1 MDDKLH
7 AMVEGFSPRPRADD
21 FDDEFDEM
29 ETAADMEN
37 FPPVE
42 EKFAVGGTDSSS
54 DAFPEGGE
62 ESTYDEGAE
71 GSEGEIE
78 RPEDP
83 VVEETSHIPAAE
95 PAAPP
100 SENNLSSSSL
110 AEGESAAPSSPGEKG
125 KEALSLTVPVSQ
137 NDTEAGAASEVLPP
151 PKVPL
156 EASSDEPSSKD
167 ASSASVSASA
177 SASVSDGEHQD
188 ASSSVSS
195 EVCEE
200 PVSFPE
206 EYKPEPLSQGKP
218 AVDVTDSS
226 SVSVSKEIPLAQVE
240 GASSAAAPS
249 SSEILALLNQIL
261 LMQSKNISEEAGKQ
275 VASVVVADIARQLHL
290 LSDEASKQI
299 LAQVEKDLYERLMP
313 DILNKLSDSV
323 NRQLSPLTDTLE
335 SSKKSL
341 ENTQSTLDA
350 FNEAIKKNQEVAKS
364 FDHFNDQLIKTLDD
378 SLNEEIKN
386 KADAFS
392 ASLSSSVA
400 SITNNAS
407 SYIAQNFKSAFEHFA
422 KVYGLCA
429 FGKHYFWGFIFNPL
443 TFLLFANSILLLF
456 ILRGLL

>member
-7 AMVEGFSPRPRADD
+7 AMVGGFRPRPRPDD

-29 ETAADMEN
+29 ETAASAMEN
-37 FPPVE
+37 FSPVE
-42 EKFAVGGTDSSS
+42 EKYDVDGADSSS
-54 DAFPEGGE
+54 DAFSEGGD
-62 ESTYDEGAE
+62 ESTYDEGGD

-78 RPEDP
+78 RPEETMT
-83 VVEETSHIPAAE
+83 EETSHIPAAE

-100 SENNLSSSSL
+100 SENHLSSGSL
-110 AEGESAAPSSPGEKG
+110 SEEESAASSPGESKD
-125 KEALSLTVPVSQ
+125 KEALPSAVPVPQ
-137 NDTEAGAASEVLPP
+137 NHTETSVAPEVLPP
-151 PKVPL
+151 PKPPL
-156 EASSDEPSSKD
+156 EAPMGESFAKD
-167 ASSASVSASA
+167 IS

-188 ASSSVSS
+188 ASFVSS

-200 PVSFPE
+200 PVSSPE
-206 EYKPEPLSQGKP
+206 ENKPELLSQERP
-218 AVDVTDSS
+218 AVDVSDDS
-226 SVSVSKEIPLAQVE
+226 SVSAANTLSLGEAP
-240 GASSAAAPS
+240 GASPAAPS

-275 VASVVVADIARQLHL
+275 VASVMVADIARQLHL

-299 LAQVEKDLYERLMP
+299 LQQVEKDLYERLMP
-313 DILNKLSDSV
+313 DVLSKLSDSV
-323 NRQLSPLTDTLE
+323 NRQLAPLSDTLK
-335 SSKKSL
+335 SSQKSL
-341 ENTQSTLDA
+341 EETRSTLDS
-350 FNEAIKKNQEVAKS
+350 FREAIKKNQEVAKS
-364 FDHFNDQLIKTLDD
+364 FDHFNDQLVKTLDD

-407 SYIAQNFKSAFEHFA
+407 TYIAQNFKSAFQHFA

-429 FGKHYFWGFIFNPL
+429 FGKYYFWGFIFNPL
-443 TFLLFANSILLLF
+443 TFLLFVNSILLLF

>member
-7 AMVEGFSPRPRADD
+7 AMVGGFSQRPRPDD

-29 ETAADMEN
+29 ETASDMEN
-37 FPPVE
+37 FSPVE
-42 EKFAVGGTDSSS
+42 EKYAADGADSSS
-54 DAFPEGGE
+54 DAFPEGGD
-62 ESTYDEGAE
+62 ESTYDEGEE

-78 RPEDP
+78 RPEETMT
-83 VVEETSHIPAAE
+83 EETSHIPAAE

-100 SENNLSSSSL
+100 SENHLSSGSL
-110 AEGESAAPSSPGEKG
+110 SEEEISASSPGENKD
-125 KEALSLTVPVSQ
+125 KEALPSAVPASQ
-137 NDTEAGAASEVLPP
+137 NHTETGAAPEVLPP
-151 PKVPL
+151 PKPPL
-156 EASSDEPSSKD
+156 EAPMDEPSAKN
-167 ASSASVSASA
+167 APSASA
-177 SASVSDGEHQD
+177 SDEEHQD
-188 ASSSVSS
+188 ASSISS
-195 EVCEE
+195 EVCED

-206 EYKPEPLSQGKP
+206 ENKPEPLSQEKP
-218 AVDVTDSS
+218 AVDVSDDS
-226 SVSVSKEIPLAQVE
+226 SVSAANTLSLGEAP
-240 GASSAAAPS
+240 GTSPAAPS

-299 LAQVEKDLYERLMP
+299 LQQVEKDLYERLMP
-313 DILNKLSDSV
+313 DVLSKLSDSV
-323 NRQLSPLTDTLE
+323 NRQLDPLSDTLK
-335 SSKKSL
+335 SSQKSL
-341 ENTQSTLDA
+341 EETRSTLDS
-350 FNEAIKKNQEVAKS
+350 FREAIKKNQEVAKS
-364 FDHFNDQLIKTLDD
+364 FDHFNDQLVKTLDD

-407 SYIAQNFKSAFEHFA
+407 TYIAQNFKSAFQHFA

-443 TFLLFANSILLLF
+443 TFLLFVNSILLLF

>member
-7 AMVEGFSPRPRADD
+7 AMVGGFSQRPRPDD

-29 ETAADMEN
+29 ETASDMEN
-37 FPPVE
+37 FSPVE
-42 EKFAVGGTDSSS
+42 EKYAADGADSSS
-54 DAFPEGGE
+54 DAFPEGGD
-62 ESTYDEGAE
+62 ESTYDEGEE

-78 RPEDP
+78 RPEETMT
-83 VVEETSHIPAAE
+83 EETSHIPAAE

-100 SENNLSSSSL
+100 SENHLSSGSL
-110 AEGESAAPSSPGEKG
+110 SEEEISASSPGENKD
-125 KEALSLTVPVSQ
+125 KEALPSAVPASQ
-137 NDTEAGAASEVLPP
+137 NHTETGAAPEVLPP
-151 PKVPL
+151 PKPPL
-156 EASSDEPSSKD
+156 EAPMDEPSAKN
-167 ASSASVSASA
+167 APSASA
-177 SASVSDGEHQD
+177 SDEEHQD
-188 ASSSVSS
+188 ASSVSS
-195 EVCEE
+195 EVCED

-206 EYKPEPLSQGKP
+206 ENKPEPLSQEKP
-218 AVDVTDSS
+218 AVDVSDDS
-226 SVSVSKEIPLAQVE
+226 SVSAANTLSLGEAP
-240 GASSAAAPS
+240 GTSPAAPS

-299 LAQVEKDLYERLMP
+299 LQQVEKDLYERLMP
-313 DILNKLSDSV
+313 DVLSKLSDSV
-323 NRQLSPLTDTLE
+323 NRQLDPLSDTLK
-335 SSKKSL
+335 SSQKSL
-341 ENTQSTLDA
+341 EETRSTLDS
-350 FNEAIKKNQEVAKS
+350 FREAIKKNQEVAKS
-364 FDHFNDQLIKTLDD
+364 FDHFNDQLVKTLDD

-407 SYIAQNFKSAFEHFA
+407 TYIAQNFKSAFQHFA

-443 TFLLFANSILLLF
+443 TFLLFVNSILLLF

>member
-7 AMVEGFSPRPRADD
+7 AMVGGFRPRPRPDD

-29 ETAADMEN
+29 ETAASAMEN
-37 FPPVE
+37 FSPVE
-42 EKFAVGGTDSSS
+42 EKYDVDGADSSS
-54 DAFPEGGE
+54 DAFSEGGD
-62 ESTYDEGAE
+62 ESTYDEGGD

-78 RPEDP
+78 RPEETMT
-83 VVEETSHIPAAE
+83 EETSHIPAAE

-100 SENNLSSSSL
+100 SENHLSSGSL
-110 AEGESAAPSSPGEKG
+110 SEEKSAASSPGESKD
-125 KEALSLTVPVSQ
+125 KEALPSAVPVPQ
-137 NDTEAGAASEVLPP
+137 NHTETSAAPEVLPP
-151 PKVPL
+151 PKPPL
-156 EASSDEPSSKD
+156 EAPMGE
-167 ASSASVSASA
+167 SSAKDIS

-188 ASSSVSS
+188 ASSISS

-200 PVSFPE
+200 PVSSPE
-206 EYKPEPLSQGKP
+206 ENKPELLSQERP
-218 AVDVTDSS
+218 AVDVSDDS
-226 SVSVSKEIPLAQVE
+226 SVSAANTLSLGEAP
-240 GASSAAAPS
+240 GASPAAPS

-275 VASVVVADIARQLHL
+275 VASVMVADIARQLHL

-299 LAQVEKDLYERLMP
+299 LQQVEKDLYERLMP
-313 DILNKLSDSV
+313 DVLSKLSDSV
-323 NRQLSPLTDTLE
+323 NRQLAPLSDTLK
-335 SSKKSL
+335 SSQKSL
-341 ENTQSTLDA
+341 EETRSTLDS
-350 FNEAIKKNQEVAKS
+350 FREAIKKNQEVAKS
-364 FDHFNDQLIKTLDD
+364 FDHFNDQLVKTLDD

-407 SYIAQNFKSAFEHFA
+407 TYIAQNFKSAFQHFA

-429 FGKHYFWGFIFNPL
+429 FGKYYFWGFIFNPL
-443 TFLLFANSILLLF
+443 TFLLFVNSILLLF

>member
-7 AMVEGFSPRPRADD
+7 AMVGGFSQRPRPDD

-29 ETAADMEN
+29 ETAASAMEN
-37 FPPVE
+37 FSPVE
-42 EKFAVGGTDSSS
+42 EKYAADGADLSS
-54 DAFPEGGE
+54 DAFSEGSD
-62 ESTYDEGAE
+62 ESTYDEGGE

-78 RPEDP
+78 RPEETMI
-83 VVEETSHIPAAE
+83 EETSHIPAAE

-100 SENNLSSSSL
+100 SENYLSSGSL
-110 AEGESAAPSSPGEKG
+110 SEEEIAASSSPGESKD
-125 KEALSLTVPVSQ
+125 KEALSLAVPVPQ
-137 NDTEAGAASEVLPP
+137 NDTEVSAVPEVLPP
-151 PKVPL
+151 PKPSL
-156 EASSDEPSSKD
+156 EAPMDEPSAKD
-167 ASSASVSASA
+167 IS

-188 ASSSVSS
+188 ASSVSS
-195 EVCEE
+195 EVCED
-200 PVSFPE
+200 PVSSPE
-206 EYKPEPLSQGKP
+206 ENKPEPLSQEKP
-218 AVDVTDSS
+218 AVDVSNDS
-226 SVSVSKEIPLAQVE
+226 SVSAANTLSLGEAPVGSP
-240 GASSAAAPS
+240 AAPS

-299 LAQVEKDLYERLMP
+299 LQQVEKDLYERLMP
-313 DILNKLSDSV
+313 DVLSKLSDSV
-323 NRQLSPLTDTLE
+323 NRQLAPLSDTLK
-335 SSKKSL
+335 SSQKSL
-341 ENTQSTLDA
+341 EETRSTLDS
-350 FNEAIKKNQEVAKS
+350 FREAIKKNQEVAKS
-364 FDHFNDQLIKTLDD
+364 FDHFNEQLVKTLDD

-407 SYIAQNFKSAFEHFA
+407 TYIAQNFKSAFQHFA

-443 TFLLFANSILLLF
+443 TFLLFVNSILLLF

>member
-7 AMVEGFSPRPRADD
+7 AMVGGFRPRPRPDD

-29 ETAADMEN
+29 ETAASAMEN
-37 FPPVE
+37 FSPVE
-42 EKFAVGGTDSSS
+42 EKYDDDGADSSS
-54 DAFPEGGE
+54 DAFSEGGD
-62 ESTYDEGAE
+62 ESTYDEGGD

-78 RPEDP
+78 RPEETMT
-83 VVEETSHIPAAE
+83 EETSHIPAAE

-100 SENNLSSSSL
+100 SENHLSSGSL
-110 AEGESAAPSSPGEKG
+110 SEEEIAASSPSESKD
-125 KEALSLTVPVSQ
+125 KEALSSAVPVSP
-137 NDTEAGAASEVLPP
+137 NDTDASAAPEVLPP
-151 PKVPL
+151 PKPSL
-156 EASSDEPSSKD
+156 EAPLGELSAKD
-167 ASSASVSASA
+167 APSASA
-177 SASVSDGEHQD
+177 SDGEHQD
-188 ASSSVSS
+188 VSSVSS
-195 EVCEE
+195 EVCED
-200 PVSFPE
+200 PVSSPE
-206 EYKPEPLSQGKP
+206 ENKPEPLSQEKP
-218 AVDVTDSS
+218 AADVSDDS
-226 SVSVSKEIPLAQVE
+226 SVSAANTLSLGKAP
-240 GASSAAAPS
+240 GASPAAPS

-313 DILNKLSDSV
+313 DVLSKLSDSV
-323 NRQLSPLTDTLE
+323 NRQLAPLSDTLK
-335 SSKKSL
+335 SSQKSL
-341 ENTQSTLDA
+341 EETRSTLDS
-350 FNEAIKKNQEVAKS
+350 FREAIKKNQEVAKS
-364 FDHFNDQLIKTLDD
+364 FDHFNDQLVKTLDD

-407 SYIAQNFKSAFEHFA
+407 TYIAQNFKSAFQHFA

>member
-7 AMVEGFSPRPRADD
+7 AMVGGFSQRPRPDD

-29 ETAADMEN
+29 ETAASAMEN
-37 FPPVE
+37 FSPVE
-42 EKFAVGGTDSSS
+42 EKYAADGADSSS
-54 DAFPEGGE
+54 DAFSEGSD
-62 ESTYDEGAE
+62 ESTYDEGGE

-78 RPEDP
+78 RPEETMT
-83 VVEETSHIPAAE
+83 EETSHIPAAE

-100 SENNLSSSSL
+100 SENDLSSGSL
-110 AEGESAAPSSPGEKG
+110 SEEEIAASSSPGESKD
-125 KEALSLTVPVSQ
+125 KEALSLAVPVPQ
-137 NDTEAGAASEVLPP
+137 NHTETGAVPEVLPP
-151 PKVPL
+151 PKPPL
-156 EASSDEPSSKD
+156 EAPLGEPSAKD
-167 ASSASVSASA
+167 IPSASA
-177 SASVSDGEHQD
+177 SDGEHQN
-188 ASSSVSS
+188 ASSVSS
-195 EVCEE
+195 EVCED
-200 PVSFPE
+200 PVSSPE
-206 EYKPEPLSQGKP
+206 ENKPEPLSQEKP
-218 AVDVTDSS
+218 AADISDDS
-226 SVSVSKEIPLAQVE
+226 SVSAENKIPLAEDPV
-240 GASSAAAPS
+240 ASPS

-299 LAQVEKDLYERLMP
+299 LQQVEKDLYERLMP
-313 DILNKLSDSV
+313 DVLSKLSDSV
-323 NRQLSPLTDTLE
+323 NRQLAPLSDTLK
-335 SSKKSL
+335 SSQKSL
-341 ENTQSTLDA
+341 EETRSTLDS
-350 FNEAIKKNQEVAKS
+350 FREAIKKNQEVAKS
-364 FDHFNDQLIKTLDD
+364 FDHFNDQLVKTLDD

-407 SYIAQNFKSAFEHFA
+407 TYIAQNFKSAFQHFA

-443 TFLLFANSILLLF
+443 TFLLFVNSILLLF

>member
-7 AMVEGFSPRPRADD
+7 AMVGGFSQRPRPDD

-29 ETAADMEN
+29 ETAASAMEN
-37 FPPVE
+37 FSPVE
-42 EKFAVGGTDSSS
+42 EKYVADGADSSS
-54 DAFPEGGE
+54 DAFPEGGD
-62 ESTYDEGAE
+62 ESTYDEGGE

-78 RPEDP
+78 RPEETMT
-83 VVEETSHIPAAE
+83 EETSHIPAVE
-95 PAAPP
+95 PAAPA
-100 SENNLSSSSL
+100 SENHLSSGSL
-110 AEGESAAPSSPGEKG
+110 SEEEIAAPSFPGESKD
-125 KEALSLTVPVSQ
+125 KEALPSAVPAPQ
-137 NDTEAGAASEVLPP
+137 NDTEPSAAPEVLPL
-151 PKVPL
+151 PKPPL
-156 EASSDEPSSKD
+156 EAPMGEPSAKD
-167 ASSASVSASA
+167 ISSASVS
-177 SASVSDGEHQD
+177 VEEQQD
-188 ASSSVSS
+188 ASSVSS
-195 EVCEE
+195 EVGED
-200 PVSFPE
+200 PVSSTE
-206 EYKPEPLSQGKP
+206 ENKLEPLSQEKP
-218 AVDVTDSS
+218 AVDVSNDS
-226 SVSVSKEIPLAQVE
+226 SVSAANTLSLGEAPVGSP
-240 GASSAAAPS
+240 AAPS

-313 DILNKLSDSV
+313 DVLSKLSDSV
-323 NRQLSPLTDTLE
+323 NRQLAPLSDTLK
-335 SSKKSL
+335 SSQKSL
-341 ENTQSTLDA
+341 EETRSTLDS
-350 FNEAIKKNQEVAKS
+350 FREAIKKNQEVAKS
-364 FDHFNDQLIKTLDD
+364 FDHFNDQLVKTLDD

-407 SYIAQNFKSAFEHFA
+407 TYIAQNFKSAFQHFA

-443 TFLLFANSILLLF
+443 TFLLFVNSILLLF

>member
-7 AMVEGFSPRPRADD
+7 AMVGGFSQRPRPDD

-29 ETAADMEN
+29 EIVASAMED
-37 FPPVE
+37 FSPVE
-42 EKFAVGGTDSSS
+42 EKYAADGADSSS
-54 DAFPEGGE
+54 DAFPEGGD
-62 ESTYDEGAE
+62 ESTYDEGGG

-78 RPEDP
+78 RPEETMI
-83 VVEETSHIPAAE
+83 EETSHIPALE

-100 SENNLSSSSL
+100 SENHLSSGSL
-110 AEGESAAPSSPGEKG
+110 SEEEIAAPSSPGESKD
-125 KEALSLTVPVSQ
+125 KEALSLAVPVPP
-137 NDTEAGAASEVLPP
+137 NHTEASAASEVLPP
-151 PKVPL
+151 PKPPL
-156 EASSDEPSSKD
+156 EAPMGESSAKD
-167 ASSASVSASA
+167 ISSASA
-177 SASVSDGEHQD
+177 SDGEHQD
-188 ASSSVSS
+188 ASSVSS
-195 EVCEE
+195 EVGED
-200 PVSFPE
+200 PVSSPE
-206 EYKPEPLSQGKP
+206 ENKPEPLSQEKP
-218 AVDVTDSS
+218 AVDVSDDS
-226 SVSVSKEIPLAQVE
+226 SVSAANTLPLAE
-240 GASSAAAPS
+240 APASPAAPS

-299 LAQVEKDLYERLMP
+299 LQQVEKDLYERLMP
-313 DILNKLSDSV
+313 DVLSKLSDSV
-323 NRQLSPLTDTLE
+323 NRQLAPLSDTLK
-335 SSKKSL
+335 SSQKSL
-341 ENTQSTLDA
+341 EETRSTLDS
-350 FNEAIKKNQEVAKS
+350 FREAIKKNQEVAKS
-364 FDHFNDQLIKTLDD
+364 FDHFNDQLVKTLDD

-407 SYIAQNFKSAFEHFA
+407 TYIAQNFKSAFQHFA

-443 TFLLFANSILLLF
+443 TFLLFVNSILLLF

>member
-7 AMVEGFSPRPRADD
+7 AMVGGFSQRPRPDD

-29 ETAADMEN
+29 ETAASAMED
-37 FPPVE
+37 FSPVE
-42 EKFAVGGTDSSS
+42 EKYAADGADPSS
-54 DAFPEGGE
+54 DAFPEGGD
-62 ESTYDEGAE
+62 ESTYDESGE

-78 RPEDP
+78 RPEETMT
-83 VVEETSHIPAAE
+83 EETSHIPAAE

-100 SENNLSSSSL
+100 SENHLSSGSL
-110 AEGESAAPSSPGEKG
+110 SEEEIAASSPGESKD
-125 KEALSLTVPVSQ
+125 KEALSLADPVPQ
-137 NDTEAGAASEVLPP
+137 NHTEAGAAPEVLPP
-151 PKVPL
+151 PKPPL
-156 EASSDEPSSKD
+156 EAPMDEPSAKN
-167 ASSASVSASA
+167 APSASA
-177 SASVSDGEHQD
+177 SDGEHQD
-188 ASSSVSS
+188 ASSVSP
-195 EVCEE
+195 EVCED
-200 PVSFPE
+200 PVSSPE
-206 EYKPEPLSQGKP
+206 ENKSEPLSQERP
-218 AVDVTDSS
+218 AVDVSDDS
-226 SVSVSKEIPLAQVE
+226 SVSAANTLSLGKAP
-240 GASSAAAPS
+240 GALPAAPS

-299 LAQVEKDLYERLMP
+299 LQQVEKDLYERLMP
-313 DILNKLSDSV
+313 DVLSKLSDSV
-323 NRQLSPLTDTLE
+323 NRQLAPLSDTLK
-335 SSKKSL
+335 SSQKSL
-341 ENTQSTLDA
+341 EETRSTLDS
-350 FNEAIKKNQEVAKS
+350 FREAIKKNQEVAKS
-364 FDHFNDQLIKTLDD
+364 FDHFNDQLVKTLDD

-407 SYIAQNFKSAFEHFA
+407 TYIAQNFKSAFQHFA

-443 TFLLFANSILLLF
+443 TFLLFVNSILLLF

>member
-7 AMVEGFSPRPRADD
+7 AMVGGFSQRPRPDD

-29 ETAADMEN
+29 EPAASDMED
-37 FPPVE
+37 FSPVE
-42 EKFAVGGTDSSS
+42 EKYAVDGTDPSS
-54 DAFPEGGE
+54 DAFPEGGD
-62 ESTYDEGAE
+62 ESTYDEGGE

-78 RPEDP
+78 RPEETMT
-83 VVEETSHIPAAE
+83 EETSHIPAAE

-100 SENNLSSSSL
+100 SENHLSSGSLSEGEIAASSSS
-110 AEGESAAPSSPGEKG
+110 GENKG
-125 KEALSLTVPVSQ
+125 KEALSLADPVPQ
-137 NDTEAGAASEVLPP
+137 NHTEASAAPEVLPP
-151 PKVPL
+151 PKPPL
-156 EASSDEPSSKD
+156 EAPMGESSAKD
-167 ASSASVSASA
+167 ISSASA
-177 SASVSDGEHQD
+177 SDGEHQD
-188 ASSSVSS
+188 ASSVSS
-195 EVCEE
+195 EVGED
-200 PVSFPE
+200 PVSSPE
-206 EYKPEPLSQGKP
+206 ENKPEPLSQEKP
-218 AVDVTDSS
+218 AVDVSNDS
-226 SVSVSKEIPLAQVE
+226 SVSAANTLSFGEAP
-240 GASSAAAPS
+240 GASPAAPS

-313 DILNKLSDSV
+313 DVLSKLSDSV
-323 NRQLSPLTDTLE
+323 NRQLAPLSDTLK
-335 SSKKSL
+335 SSQKSL
-341 ENTQSTLDA
+341 EETRSTLDS
-350 FNEAIKKNQEVAKS
+350 FREAIKKNQEVAKS
-364 FDHFNDQLIKTLDD
+364 FDHFNDQLVKALDD

-407 SYIAQNFKSAFEHFA
+407 TYIAQNFKSAFQHFA

-443 TFLLFANSILLLF
+443 TFLLFVNSILLLF

>member
-7 AMVEGFSPRPRADD
+7 AMVGGFSQRPRPDD

-29 ETAADMEN
+29 ETAASDMED
-37 FPPVE
+37 FSPVE
-42 EKFAVGGTDSSS
+42 EKYAADGADPSS
-54 DAFPEGGE
+54 DAFSEGGD
-62 ESTYDEGAE
+62 ESTYDEGGE

-78 RPEDP
+78 RPEETIT
-83 VVEETSHIPAAE
+83 EETSHIPAAE

-100 SENNLSSSSL
+100 SESNLSSGSLSEEEIASSS
-110 AEGESAAPSSPGEKG
+110 GESKDKETLPS
-125 KEALSLTVPVSQ
+125 AVPVPP
-137 NDTEAGAASEVLPP
+137 NHTETSVAPEVLPP
-151 PKVPL
+151 PKPPL
-156 EASSDEPSSKD
+156 EAPMGE
-167 ASSASVSASA
+167 SSAKDIS

-188 ASSSVSS
+188 ASFVSS

-200 PVSFPE
+200 PVSSPE
-206 EYKPEPLSQGKP
+206 ENKPGPLSQEKP
-218 AVDVTDSS
+218 AVDVSNDS
-226 SVSVSKEIPLAQVE
+226 SVSAANTLSLGEAPVGSP
-240 GASSAAAPS
+240 AAPS

-261 LMQSKNISEEAGKQ
+261 LIQSKNISEEAGKQ

-290 LSDEASKQI
+290 LSDETSKQI

-313 DILNKLSDSV
+313 DVLSKLSDSV
-323 NRQLSPLTDTLE
+323 NRQLAPLSDTLK
-335 SSKKSL
+335 SSQKSL
-341 ENTQSTLDA
+341 EETRSTLDS
-350 FNEAIKKNQEVAKS
+350 FREAIKKNQEVAKS
-364 FDHFNDQLIKTLDD
+364 FDHFNDQLVKTLDD

-407 SYIAQNFKSAFEHFA
+407 TYIAQNFKSAFQHFA

-443 TFLLFANSILLLF
+443 TFLLFVNSILLLF

>member
-7 AMVEGFSPRPRADD
+7 AMVGGFSQRPRPDD

-29 ETAADMEN
+29 ETAASDMEN
-37 FPPVE
+37 FSPVE
-42 EKFAVGGTDSSS
+42 EKYAADGADSSS
-54 DAFPEGGE
+54 DAFPEGGD
-62 ESTYDEGAE
+62 ESTYDEGGE

-78 RPEDP
+78 RPEETMT
-83 VVEETSHIPAAE
+83 EETSHIPAAE

-100 SENNLSSSSL
+100 SENHLSSGSL
-110 AEGESAAPSSPGEKG
+110 SEGESTASSFPGESTD
-125 KEALSLTVPVSQ
+125 KEALSLADPVPQNHTEASAVPV
-137 NDTEAGAASEVLPP
+137 VLPP
-151 PKVPL
+151 PKPSL
-156 EASSDEPSSKD
+156 EAPMDEPSAKN
-167 ASSASVSASA
+167 ASSASD
-177 SASVSDGEHQD
+177 SDEEHQD
-188 ASSSVSS
+188 ASSISS
-195 EVCEE
+195 EVCED
-200 PVSFPE
+200 PVSSPE
-206 EYKPEPLSQGKP
+206 ENKPEPLSQEKP
-218 AVDVTDSS
+218 AVDVSDDS
-226 SVSVSKEIPLAQVE
+226 SVSAANTLSLGEAP
-240 GASSAAAPS
+240 GASPAAPS

-313 DILNKLSDSV
+313 DVLSKLSDSV
-323 NRQLSPLTDTLE
+323 NRQLDPLSDTLK
-335 SSKKSL
+335 SSQKSL
-341 ENTQSTLDA
+341 EETRSTLDS
-350 FNEAIKKNQEVAKS
+350 FREAIKKNQEVAKS
-364 FDHFNDQLIKTLDD
+364 FDHFNDQLVKTLDD

-407 SYIAQNFKSAFEHFA
+407 TYIAQNFKSAFQHFA

-443 TFLLFANSILLLF
+443 TFLLFVNSILLLF

>member
-7 AMVEGFSPRPRADD
+7 AMVGGFSQRPRPDD

-29 ETAADMEN
+29 ETAASAMEN
-37 FPPVE
+37 FSPVE
-42 EKFAVGGTDSSS
+42 EKYAADGADSSS
-54 DAFPEGGE
+54 DAFSEGSD
-62 ESTYDEGAE
+62 ESTYDEGGE

-78 RPEDP
+78 RPEETMT
-83 VVEETSHIPAAE
+83 EETSHIPAAE

-100 SENNLSSSSL
+100 SENDLSSGSL
-110 AEGESAAPSSPGEKG
+110 SEEEIAASSSPGESKD
-125 KEALSLTVPVSQ
+125 KEALSLAVPVPQ
-137 NDTEAGAASEVLPP
+137 NHTETGAVPEVLPP
-151 PKVPL
+151 PKPPL
-156 EASSDEPSSKD
+156 EAPLGEPSAKD
-167 ASSASVSASA
+167 IPSASA
-177 SASVSDGEHQD
+177 SDGEHQN
-188 ASSSVSS
+188 ASSVSS
-195 EVCEE
+195 EVCED
-200 PVSFPE
+200 PVSSPE
-206 EYKPEPLSQGKP
+206 ENKPEPLSQEKP
-218 AVDVTDSS
+218 AADISDDS
-226 SVSVSKEIPLAQVE
+226 SVSAENKIPFAEAPV
-240 GASSAAAPS
+240 ASPS

-299 LAQVEKDLYERLMP
+299 LQQVEKDLYERLMP
-313 DILNKLSDSV
+313 DVLSKLSDSV
-323 NRQLSPLTDTLE
+323 NRQLAPLSDTLK
-335 SSKKSL
+335 SSQKSL
-341 ENTQSTLDA
+341 EETRSTLDS
-350 FNEAIKKNQEVAKS
+350 FREAIKKNQEVAKS
-364 FDHFNDQLIKTLDD
+364 FDHFNDQLVKTLDD

-407 SYIAQNFKSAFEHFA
+407 TYIAQNFKSAFQHFA

-443 TFLLFANSILLLF
+443 TFLLFVNSILLLF

>member
-7 AMVEGFSPRPRADD
+7 AMVGGFSQRPRPDD

-29 ETAADMEN
+29 ETAASNMED
-37 FPPVE
+37 FSPVE
-42 EKFAVGGTDSSS
+42 EKYAADSADPSS
-54 DAFPEGGE
+54 DAFPESGD
-62 ESTYDEGAE
+62 ESTYDEGGE

-78 RPEDP
+78 RPGETMI
-83 VVEETSHIPAAE
+83 EETSHIPAAE

-100 SENNLSSSSL
+100 SENHLSSGSL
-110 AEGESAAPSSPGEKG
+110 SEEEIAAPSSPGESKD
-125 KEALSLTVPVSQ
+125 KEALPSAVPVPP
-137 NDTEAGAASEVLPP
+137 NHTEASAASEVLPP
-151 PKVPL
+151 SKPPL
-156 EASSDEPSSKD
+156 EAPMGESSAKD
-167 ASSASVSASA
+167 ISSASA
-177 SASVSDGEHQD
+177 SDGEHQD
-188 ASSSVSS
+188 ASSVSS
-195 EVCEE
+195 EVGED
-200 PVSFPE
+200 PVSSPE
-206 EYKPEPLSQGKP
+206 ENKPEPLSQEKP
-218 AVDVTDSS
+218 AVDVSNDS
-226 SVSVSKEIPLAQVE
+226 SVSAANTLSLGEAPAD
-240 GASSAAAPS
+240 SPAAPS

-299 LAQVEKDLYERLMP
+299 LQQVEKDLYERLMP
-313 DILNKLSDSV
+313 DVLSKLSDSV
-323 NRQLSPLTDTLE
+323 NRQLAPLSDTLK
-335 SSKKSL
+335 SSQKSL
-341 ENTQSTLDA
+341 EETRSTLDS
-350 FNEAIKKNQEVAKS
+350 FREAIKKNQEVAKS
-364 FDHFNDQLIKTLDD
+364 FDHFNDQLVKTLDD

-407 SYIAQNFKSAFEHFA
+407 TYIAQNFKSAFQHFA

-443 TFLLFANSILLLF
+443 TFLLFVNSILLLF

>member
-7 AMVEGFSPRPRADD
+7 AMVGGFSQRPRPDD

-29 ETAADMEN
+29 ETAASAMED
-37 FPPVE
+37 FSPVE
-42 EKFAVGGTDSSS
+42 EKYAADGADPSS
-54 DAFPEGGE
+54 DAFPEGGD
-62 ESTYDEGAE
+62 ESTYDEGGE

-78 RPEDP
+78 RPEETMT
-83 VVEETSHIPAAE
+83 EETSHIPAAE

-100 SENNLSSSSL
+100 SENHLSSGSL
-110 AEGESAAPSSPGEKG
+110 SEEEIAASSPGESKD
-125 KEALSLTVPVSQ
+125 KEALSLADPVPQ
-137 NDTEAGAASEVLPP
+137 NHTEAGAAPEVLPP
-151 PKVPL
+151 PKPPL
-156 EASSDEPSSKD
+156 EAPMDEPSAKN
-167 ASSASVSASA
+167 APSASA
-177 SASVSDGEHQD
+177 SDGEHQD
-188 ASSSVSS
+188 ASSVSP
-195 EVCEE
+195 EVCED
-200 PVSFPE
+200 PVSSPE
-206 EYKPEPLSQGKP
+206 ENKSEPLSQERP
-218 AVDVTDSS
+218 AVDVSDDS
-226 SVSVSKEIPLAQVE
+226 SVSAANTLSLGKAP
-240 GASSAAAPS
+240 GASPAAPS

-299 LAQVEKDLYERLMP
+299 LQQVEKDLYERLMP
-313 DILNKLSDSV
+313 DVLSKLSDSV
-323 NRQLSPLTDTLE
+323 NRQLAPLSDTLK
-335 SSKKSL
+335 SSQKSL
-341 ENTQSTLDA
+341 EETRSTLDS
-350 FNEAIKKNQEVAKS
+350 FREAIKKNQEVAKS
-364 FDHFNDQLIKTLDD
+364 FDHFNDQLVKTLDD

-407 SYIAQNFKSAFEHFA
+407 TYIAQNFKSAFQHFA

-443 TFLLFANSILLLF
+443 TFLLFVNSILLLF

>member
-7 AMVEGFSPRPRADD
+7 AMVGGFSQRPRPDD

-29 ETAADMEN
+29 ETAASNMED
-37 FPPVE
+37 FSPVE
-42 EKFAVGGTDSSS
+42 EKYAVDGADPSS
-54 DAFPEGGE
+54 DAFSEGGD
-62 ESTYDEGAE
+62 ESTYDEGEE

-78 RPEDP
+78 RPEETMI
-83 VVEETSHIPAAE
+83 EETSHIPAAE

-100 SENNLSSSSL
+100 SENHLSSGSL
-110 AEGESAAPSSPGEKG
+110 SEEESAASSSGKSTD
-125 KEALSLTVPVSQ
+125 KEALSLAVPVSP
-137 NDTEAGAASEVLPP
+137 NDTEVSAVSEVLPP
-151 PKVPL
+151 PKPPL
-156 EASSDEPSSKD
+156 EAPMDEPSVKN
-167 ASSASVSASA
+167 APSASA
-177 SASVSDGEHQD
+177 SDEEHQD
-188 ASSSVSS
+188 ASSVSS
-195 EVCEE
+195 EVCED
-200 PVSFPE
+200 PVSSPE
-206 EYKPEPLSQGKP
+206 ENKPKPLSQEKP
-218 AVDVTDSS
+218 AVNVSNDS
-226 SVSVSKEIPLAQVE
+226 SVSAANTLSPGEAP
-240 GASSAAAPS
+240 GASPAAPS

-299 LAQVEKDLYERLMP
+299 LQQVEKDLYERLMP
-313 DILNKLSDSV
+313 DVLSKLSDSV
-323 NRQLSPLTDTLE
+323 NRQLAPLSDTLK
-335 SSKKSL
+335 SSQKSL
-341 ENTQSTLDA
+341 EETRSTLDS
-350 FNEAIKKNQEVAKS
+350 FREAIKKNQEVAKS
-364 FDHFNDQLIKTLDD
+364 FDHFNDQLVKTLDD

-407 SYIAQNFKSAFEHFA
+407 TYIAQNFKSAFQHFA

-443 TFLLFANSILLLF
+443 TFLLFVNSILLLF

>member
-1 MDDKLH
+1 
-7 AMVEGFSPRPRADD
+7 MVGGFSQRPRPDD

-29 ETAADMEN
+29 ETAASAMEN
-37 FPPVE
+37 FSPVE
-42 EKFAVGGTDSSS
+42 EKYAADGADSSS
-54 DAFPEGGE
+54 DAFPEGGD
-62 ESTYDEGAE
+62 ESTYDEGGE

-78 RPEDP
+78 RPEETMT
-83 VVEETSHIPAAE
+83 EETSHIPAAE

-100 SENNLSSSSL
+100 SENHLSSGSLSEEEISASSS
-110 AEGESAAPSSPGEKG
+110 GENKD
-125 KEALSLTVPVSQ
+125 KEALPSAVPASQ
-137 NDTEAGAASEVLPP
+137 NHTETGAAPEVLPP
-151 PKVPL
+151 PKPPL
-156 EASSDEPSSKD
+156 EAPMDEPSAKN
-167 ASSASVSASA
+167 APSASA
-177 SASVSDGEHQD
+177 SDEEHQD
-188 ASSSVSS
+188 ASSISS
-195 EVCEE
+195 EVCED

-206 EYKPEPLSQGKP
+206 ENKPGPLSPQKP
-218 AVDVTDSS
+218 AVDVSDDS
-226 SVSVSKEIPLAQVE
+226 SVSAANTLSLGKAP
-240 GASSAAAPS
+240 GALPAAPS

-299 LAQVEKDLYERLMP
+299 LQQVEKDLYERLMP
-313 DILNKLSDSV
+313 DVLSKLSDSV
-323 NRQLSPLTDTLE
+323 NRQLDPLSDTLK
-335 SSKKSL
+335 SSQKSL
-341 ENTQSTLDA
+341 EETRSTLDS
-350 FNEAIKKNQEVAKS
+350 FREAIKKNQEVAKS
-364 FDHFNDQLIKTLDD
+364 FDHFNDQLVKTLDD

-407 SYIAQNFKSAFEHFA
+407 TYIAQNFKSAFQHFA

-443 TFLLFANSILLLF
+443 TFLLFVNSILLLF